1 MAESLAEY
9 FELKGAVGLFCVIRP
24 EGSRFEKLLSE
35 LPVSRRTLNTRLDEA
50 SELGLVSKEFISGD
64 SDVLKLWV
72 PTERGIEVYEEL
84 LARQIPPRFEKYRDA
99 VREFDRERDAFV
111 QYVDRKG
118 DAYLEDL
125 DTTAYSQGEE

>member
-24 EGSRFEKLLSE
+24 EGSRFEELLSA

-111 QYVDRKG
+111 QYVERKG

>member
-1 MAESLAEY
+1 MDESLAEY
-9 FELKGAVGLFCVIRP
+9 FELKGAVALFCVIRP
-24 EGSRFEKLLSE
+24 EGSRFEELLSA

-99 VREFDRERDAFV
+99 VREFEREKDAFV
-111 QYVDRKG
+111 QYVERKG
-118 DAYLEDL
+118 DTYLEDL
-125 DTTAYSQGEE
+125 DATAHSQGEE